1 MVKPIKYKP
10 KPKKCKQC
18 GIEYVPYTPLQQ
30 VCSVLCA
37 LEYNSEKEVKKRV
50 KEIKKGL
57 LTHSDYLS
65 ALQVVFNKYI
75 RLRDSGKP
83 CVSCGCKVTEGHASH
98 LFSVGAYPNLRF
110 NEDNVHLS
118 CIECNLH
125 KHGNTHEYML
135 RLPERIGQDRFNK
148 LLEQRNEPNKLTIAE
163 IKILIEKY
171 KNLCK
176 QF

>member
-1 MVKPIKYKP
+1 MKQIKYKP

-18 GIEYVPYTPLQQ
+18 FAEFNPYTTTQQ
-30 VCSVLCA
+30 VCSVGCA
-37 LEYNSEKEVKKRV
+37 MEFNSEKEVNKRV
-50 KEIKKGL
+50 KELKKGL
-57 LTHSDYLS
+57 LTHSDYLN
-65 ALQVVFNKYI
+65 ALQIVFNKYI
-75 RLRDSGKP
+75 RLRDAGKP

-110 NEDNVHLS
+110 NEFNVNLS

-135 RLPERIGQDRFNK
+135 RLPERIGMANFNK
-148 LLEQRNEPNKLTIAE
+148 LLEQRNEPNKPSIPE

-171 KNLCK
+171 KKLCK
-176 QF
+176 QL